1 MRTLRA
7 RAEQARG
14 DGAEAV
20 VVRAG
25 YEHPAEHAHAGGSP
39 AAGRHHLIEGRDRL
53 RANAVEQ
60 SHAVHARHGAERRT
74 ALLARA
80 LAQYIRG
87 VVLGQRDAWIPAL
100 L

>member
-1 MRTLRA
+1 MPA
-7 RAEQARG
+7 G
-14 DGAEAV
+14 D
-20 VVRAG
+20 
-25 YEHPAEHAHAGGSP
+25 EHPAEHAHAGGSA
-39 AAGRHHLIEGRDRL
+39 AAGRHHRIEGLDRL

-60 SHAVHARHGAERRT
+60 SHAVHARHGAVRRT

-87 VVLGQRDAWIPAL
+87 GVLGQWDAWISAL